1 MQTNPD
7 VAPKIF
13 KARTIPLA
21 LREKVEIELER
32 LESLGIIIPVQH
44 SNWAAPVVYV
54 LKANGTIRL
63 CGDYRVPINKAAK
76 VDAYPLPR
84 VKELFAA
91 LAGGKYFSKFDMSQ
105 AYLQVQLDEHSRE
118 LVAINTHKDLFQY
131 TRLPFGV
138 SAAPAIFQR
147 CMENLLQG
155 CQGVSVYLDDI
166 LVTGSIVE
174 DHLTNLDKVLSTMTK
189 AGLTL
194 NQTKCK
200 FLLPSVEYLGH
211 VIYQH
216 GVHHSQEMVKAIK
229 EAPEPHN
236 ISELRSFLGII
247 NYYARFLPNLST
259 KLTPLY
265 NLLQKE
271 FKWE

>member
-1 MQTNPD
+1 M
-7 VAPKIF
+7 
-13 KARTIPLA
+13 
-21 LREKVEIELER
+21 
-32 LESLGIIIPVQH
+32 
-44 SNWAAPVVYV
+44 
-54 LKANGTIRL
+54 
-63 CGDYRVPINKAAK
+63 
-76 VDAYPLPR
+76 
-84 VKELFAA
+84 
-91 LAGGKYFSKFDMSQ
+91 
-105 AYLQVQLDEHSRE
+105 DEHSRE

-138 SAAPAIFQR
+138 SAAPTIFQR

-194 NQTKCK
+194 NQAKCK

-216 GVHHSQEMVKAIK
+216 GVHHSQEKVKAIK
-229 EAPEPHN
+229 VAPEPHN
-236 ISELRSFLGII
+236 ISELRLFLGII

-271 FKWE
+271 FKWEWSQKQAKAFMAAKDALQDDALLIHYDSSNN